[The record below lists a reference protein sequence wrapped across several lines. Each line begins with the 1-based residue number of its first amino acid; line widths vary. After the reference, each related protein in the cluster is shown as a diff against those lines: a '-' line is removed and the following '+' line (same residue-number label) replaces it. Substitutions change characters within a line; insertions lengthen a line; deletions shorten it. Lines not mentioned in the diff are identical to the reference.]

1 MNVPVVK
8 CFVEFLG
15 VGGMFGGGSRKIV
28 PSAEIFLCTEEKIV
42 GFFVFEH
49 GVDRGSGG
57 DADGSRGEAGV
68 AVGIVGTVVLEHV
81 AADATDGEVADGIL
95 DGGVGLKGH
104 ADAVAVEVDGGDV
117 GFLVVG
123 VGLLFNNGGDGE
135 HLLAGEANG
144 FELELAFI
152 PEIVRLAF
160 HTVEQGS
167 GSGGPVELVGVLKEE
182 TDDGQGSLAIAG
194 TGLVRLH
201 EAQQAVGLQ
210 GEPCAEVLAQV
221 LNGAVFVD
229 GDADGVLVA

>member
-49 GVDRGSGG
+49 GVDGGSGG

-68 AVGIVGTVVLEHV
+68 AVCVVGTVVLEHV

-104 ADAVAVEVDGGDV
+104 ADAAAVEVDRGDV
-117 GFLVVG
+117 VFLIVA
-123 VGLLFNNGGDGE
+123 VGLL
-135 HLLAGEANG
+135 L
-144 FELELAFI
+144 
-152 PEIVRLAF
+152 
-160 HTVEQGS
+160 
-167 GSGGPVELVGVLKEE
+167 
-182 TDDGQGSLAIAG
+182 DDG
-194 TGLVRLH
+194 
-201 EAQQAVGLQ
+201 
-210 GEPCAEVLAQV
+210 GEGDYF
-221 LNGAVFVD
+221 GA
-229 GDADGVLVA
+229 